1 MAGIGFRLERLSREG
16 NLGTGLAVLF
26 SGAMLATG
34 HWIMTIAGIGIT
46 LLFARSMVPTSEV
59 ETFLLI
65 VIYSFAIA
73 SIATGVFLM
82 PSIRRFSD
90 AIFSHE
96 PRVAPAHLFSI
107 MTLTAAS
114 AVTFALLAFGVI
126 FALPLKLVLAG
137 AAFTGLMAL
146 LWSAAAFCSAI
157 MAIGAVLA
165 SYGLGTFVGL
175 FAAIQ
180 VARVF
185 GSATSMLWAYGGGL
199 ALTLGL
205 LVAVVFATFPF
216 SFSSPF
222 QELAAQIR
230 SLRRRAVLSV
240 GALASAL
247 AVWSSTFVIWS
258 SPYGVTGAAG
268 LRHAP
273 LFDAGLFFG
282 LLALIPGLTLL
293 IVYFETALF
302 RGLRSHVELIDRHA
316 SLAELDRSEERF
328 SGHCAGS
335 IARLLII
342 QFLLV
347 LVLIALLPLA
357 TGANLLQFRQVP
369 IAQIVAFGTVM
380 HLALLACSLILVYLD
395 AGRQFALVQV
405 VFFAATVVATFA
417 LLPFG
422 ERMFGFG
429 YLLGAS
435 IGAVF
440 AAVMTTRLLKR
451 LNAFLFTEAAR
462 KSGEVTERLEA
473 ARSG

>member
-16 NLGTGLAVLF
+16 SLGTGLAVLF

-34 HWIMTIAGIGIT
+34 HWIMTILGIGIT
-46 LLFARSMVPTSEV
+46 VLFSRSLVDTGEV

-90 AIFSHE
+90 AIFAHE
-96 PRVAPAHLFSI
+96 PEVAPAHLFSI
-107 MTLTAAS
+107 MGLTAAT
-114 AVTFALLAFGVI
+114 ALILALLVFGVA
-126 FALPLKLVLAG
+126 FALPLEIVLAG
-137 AAFTGLMAL
+137 AAFTALMAL
-146 LWSAAAFCSAI
+146 LWSVAAFCSAI
-157 MAIGAVLA
+157 MAITAVLA
-165 SYGLGTFVGL
+165 SYGLGTIAGL

-180 VARVF
+180 VARAF
-185 GSATSMLWAYGGGL
+185 GSASAMLWAYGAGL

-205 LVAVVFATFPF
+205 LVSIVLATFPF
-216 SFSSPF
+216 PF
-222 QELAAQIR
+222 ADPWREFAAQLR
-230 SLRRRAVLSV
+230 SLRRRSILSL

-258 SPYGVTGAAG
+258 SPFGVTGLSG

-273 LFDAGLFFG
+273 LYDAGLFFG

-302 RGLRSHVELIDRHA
+302 RGLRQHVVLIEGHA
-316 SLAELDRSEERF
+316 TLDELDQSEARF
-328 SGHCAGS
+328 STHIASS

-347 LVLIALLPLA
+347 LVGIAMLPLA

-369 IAQIVAFGTVM
+369 IAQIVALGTVM
-380 HLALLACSLILVYLD
+380 HLALLACSLVLVYLD

-405 VFFAATVVATFA
+405 VFFTATLIATIA

-422 ERMFGFG
+422 ERLFGFS

-435 IGAVF
+435 AGAIF
-440 AAVMTTRLLKR
+440 AAILTARLLRR
-451 LNAFLFTEAAR
+451 LNGFLFTEAAR
-462 KSGEVTERLEA
+462 KSGPA
-473 ARSG
+473 